1 MASEIFDIDHLML
14 SVQNTD
20 LAMDVF
26 CRMGFSITPRGVL
39 EGMNNRLIC
48 FEGRPAGVNGK
59 EGEGGDGE
67 EVLVP
72 NFVEFMS
79 LDDPEKAPPPMVRAL
94 ENPDRPVLLVA
105 ATRNAV
111 DTRKSL
117 QDLGLEVFPVIDTG
131 REWKLPDGQ
140 VLDLTFSIVL
150 PAPGQAP
157 FNWIACQHKTPHHYL
172 RPDFTTH
179 ANGALALKNVIG
191 VARDPRQ
198 ASRHYHEGWNA
209 RVSGENPVVVARGDV
224 ELHIYDQKGFGSAFA
239 GITTPGRHSHLAG
252 FTVLVRDLVSLE
264 QRLESSGFSPFRHG
278 DRVIV
283 DPSKACGSLV
293 VFEAA

>member
-1 MASEIFDIDHLML
+1 MTSEIFDIDHLMI
-14 SVQNTD
+14 SVRNTD

-48 FEGRPAGVNGK
+48 FEGRQAGTNGK
-59 EGEGGDGE
+59 EGKNGHGE
-67 EVLVP
+67 AVCVP

-111 DTRKSL
+111 NTQKSL
-117 QDLGLEVFPVIDTG
+117 QDLGFEVFPVIDTG
-131 REWKLPDGQ
+131 REWKLPDGR

-172 RPDFTTH
+172 RSDFITH
-179 ANGALALKNVIG
+179 ANGAVALKNVIG
-191 VARDPRQ
+191 VARDPGQ
-198 ASRHYHEGWNA
+198 ASRHYRQGWNA
-209 RVSGENPVVVARGDV
+209 RVSGENPTVVARGDV

-239 GITTPGRHSHLAG
+239 AITPPAGQSNLAG
-252 FTVLVRDLVSLE
+252 FTVLVRDLASLE
-264 QRLESSGFSPFRHG
+264 QRLESSGFAPLRHG
-278 DRVIV
+278 DRIIV
-283 DPSKACGSLV
+283 PPSKACGSLV